1 MKLLVAALL
10 LTVSAVAAQAETL
23 TIYTDRPTDRLQPL
37 AEQFKASKGV
47 DVVIIE
53 KAYADIL
60 AQVTAEGATTPADL
74 IFTKDLV
81 FLSDLTN
88 KGLLQP
94 LTNASVKAR
103 VAPAMKDPNDNWVAV
118 TYRARTLV
126 YDPTRVNPS
135 EVANYE
141 DLADAKWAGRVCLR
155 TSKGTYNVALIAS
168 LVHHK
173 GEAQAKNIMSGILD
187 NLATDVFPN
196 DIAMMTAMANGVCDI
211 GIANTYYLAGMV
223 QQNPNF
229 PIKPLFANQGTTGVH
244 VNGSGIGVVKYSKK
258 AALAQEFI
266 SLMLQEPAQL
276 HLSSSHLEY
285 PAALD
290 VAPNTLIKDWGTF
303 KADATSW
310 SAIGEQVPA
319 AQRIIKELDYK

>member
-1 MKLLVAALL
+1 MKMLIAALL
-10 LTVSAVAAQAETL
+10 VSMTVVAQAETL
-23 TIYTDRPTDRLQPL
+23 TIYTDRPTARLQPIVD
-37 AEQFKASKGV
+37 QFKADKGV
-47 DVVIIE
+47 EVVVVE
-53 KAYADIL
+53 KPYADIV
-60 AQVTAEGATTPADL
+60 AQLEAEGANSPADL

-94 LTNASVKAR
+94 LTSAAVKSR
-103 VAPAMKDPNDNWVAV
+103 VAPAMKDANDHWVAV

-126 YDPTRVNPS
+126 YDSSRVNPS
-135 EVANYE
+135 EISSYE
-141 DLADAKWAGRVCLR
+141 DLANPKWAGRVCMR

-168 LVHHK
+168 FVHHK
-173 GEAQAKNIMSGILD
+173 GETTAKNIVAGILE
-187 NLATDVFPN
+187 NLAVDVYPN
-196 DIAMMTAMANGVCDI
+196 DTAMMTAMANGICDV

-229 PIKPLFANQGTTGVH
+229 PVKVLFANQDSTGAH
-244 VNGSGIGVVKYSKK
+244 VNGSGIGIAKNSQN
-258 AALAQEFI
+258 AALAQDFI

-285 PAALD
+285 PAA
-290 VAPNTLIKDWGTF
+290 VGVTPNTLIKDWGTF

-310 SAIGEQVPA
+310 SVIGESVPA
-319 AQRIIKELDYK
+319 AVRIIKELDYK

>member
-23 TIYTDRPTDRLQPL
+23 TIYTDRPTARLQPIVD
-37 AEQFKASKGV
+37 QFKAEKGI
-47 DVVIIE
+47 DVVVVE
-53 KAYADIL
+53 KAYADVL
-60 AQVTAEGATTPADL
+60 AQLQTEGAATPADL

-94 LTNASVKAR
+94 LTNAAVKAR
-103 VAPAMKDPNDNWVAV
+103 VAPAMKDLNDHWVAV

-126 YDPTRVNPS
+126 YDSTRVNPS
-135 EVANYE
+135 EIANYE
-141 DLADAKWAGRVCLR
+141 DLADAKWAGRVCMR

-173 GEAQAKNIMSGILD
+173 GEAQAKNIMSGILE
-187 NLATDVFPN
+187 NLAVDVYPN
-196 DIAMMTAMANGVCDI
+196 DTAMMTAMANGICDI

-229 PIKPLFANQGTTGVH
+229 PIKPLFANQDTTGAH
-244 VNGSGIGVVKYSKK
+244 VNGSGIGVVKYSQK

-266 SLMLQEPAQL
+266 ALMLQEPAQL

-285 PAALD
+285 PAA
-290 VAPNTLIKDWGTF
+290 VGVTPNTLIKDWGTF
-303 KADATSW
+303 KADATNW
-310 SAIGEQVPA
+310 SVIGEQVPA
-319 AQRIIKELDYK
+319 AVRIIKELDYK

>member
-10 LTVSAVAAQAETL
+10 LTVSTVAAQAETL
-23 TIYTDRPTDRLQPL
+23 TIYTDRPTARLQPL
-37 AEQFKASKGV
+37 ADQFKAEKGV
-47 DVVIIE
+47 DVVIVE
-53 KAYADIL
+53 KAYADVL
-60 AQVTAEGATTPADL
+60 AQLQTEGAATPADL

-94 LTNASVKAR
+94 LTNASVKSS
-103 VAPAMKDPNDNWVAV
+103 VAPAMKDQNDHWVAV

-126 YDPTRVNPS
+126 YDSSRVKAS
-135 EVANYE
+135 ELSNYE
-141 DLADAKWAGRVCLR
+141 DLADAKWAGRVCMR

-187 NLATDVFPN
+187 NLAVDVFPN
-196 DIAMMTAMANGVCDI
+196 DTAMMTAMANGICDV

-229 PIKPLFANQGTTGVH
+229 PIKPLFANQDTTGVH
-244 VNGSGIGVVKYSKK
+244 VNGSGIGIVKYSQK

-285 PAALD
+285 PAALG
-290 VAPNTLIKDWGTF
+290 VTPNTLIKDWGTF
-303 KADATSW
+303 KADATNW
-310 SAIGEQVPA
+310 SVIGEQVPA

>member
-23 TIYTDRPTDRLQPL
+23 TIYTDRPTARLQPIVD
-37 AEQFKASKGV
+37 QFKADKGV
-47 DVVIIE
+47 EVVVVE
-53 KAYADIL
+53 KPYADIV
-60 AQVTAEGATTPADL
+60 AQLQTEGAATPADL

-81 FLSDLTN
+81 FLSDLTS

-94 LTNASVKAR
+94 LTNTAVKAR
-103 VAPAMKDPNDNWVAV
+103 VVPAMKDLNDHWVAV
-118 TYRARTLV
+118 TYRSRTLV
-126 YDPTRVNPS
+126 YDSTRVNPS

-141 DLADAKWAGRVCLR
+141 DLADAKWAGRVCMR
-155 TSKGTYNVALIAS
+155 TSKGTYNVALIAG

-173 GEAQAKNIMSGILD
+173 GEAQAKNIMSGILE
-187 NLATDVFPN
+187 NLAVDVFPN
-196 DIAMMTAMANGVCDI
+196 DTAMMTAMANGVCDI

-229 PIKPLFANQGTTGVH
+229 PIKPLFANQDTTGAH
-244 VNGSGIGVVKYSKK
+244 VNGSGIGVVKYSQK

-266 SLMLQEPAQL
+266 ALMLQEPAQL

-285 PAALD
+285 PAA
-290 VAPNTLIKDWGTF
+290 VGVTPNTLIKDWGTF
-303 KADATSW
+303 KADATNW
-310 SAIGEQVPA
+310 SVIGEQVPA
-319 AQRIIKELDYK
+319 AVRIIKELDYK

>member
-1 MKLLVAALL
+1 MKLLVALL
-10 LTVSAVAAQAETL
+10 LTVSALAAQAETL
-23 TIYTDRPTDRLQPL
+23 TIYTDRPTARLQPL
-37 AEQFKASKGV
+37 ADQFKAEKGV
-47 DVVIIE
+47 DVVIVE
-53 KAYADIL
+53 KAYADVL
-60 AQVTAEGATTPADL
+60 AQLQTEGAATPADL

-94 LTNASVKAR
+94 LTNASVKSS
-103 VAPAMKDPNDNWVAV
+103 VAPAMKDQNDHWVAV

-126 YDPTRVNPS
+126 YDSSRVKAS
-135 EVANYE
+135 ELSNYE
-141 DLADAKWAGRVCLR
+141 DLADAKWAGRVCMR

-187 NLATDVFPN
+187 NLAVDVFPN
-196 DIAMMTAMANGVCDI
+196 DTAMMTAMANGICDV

-229 PIKPLFANQGTTGVH
+229 PIKPLFANQDTTGVH
-244 VNGSGIGVVKYSKK
+244 VNGSGIGIVKYSQK

-285 PAALD
+285 PAALG
-290 VAPNTLIKDWGTF
+290 VTPNTLIKDWGTF
-303 KADATSW
+303 KADATNW
-310 SAIGEQVPA
+310 SVIGEQVPA

>member
-23 TIYTDRPTDRLQPL
+23 TIYTDRPTARLQPIVD
-37 AEQFKASKGV
+37 QFKADKGV
-47 DVVIIE
+47 EVVVVE
-53 KAYADIL
+53 KPYADIV
-60 AQVTAEGATTPADL
+60 AQIESEGAATPADL

-94 LTNASVKAR
+94 LTNAAVKAR
-103 VAPAMKDPNDNWVAV
+103 VAPAMKDLNDHWVAV

-126 YDPTRVNPS
+126 YDSTRVNPS

-141 DLADAKWAGRVCLR
+141 DLADAKWAGRVCMR

-173 GEAQAKNIMSGILD
+173 GEAQAKNIMSGILE
-187 NLATDVFPN
+187 NLAVDVYPN
-196 DIAMMTAMANGVCDI
+196 DTAMMTAMANGICDI

-229 PIKPLFANQGTTGVH
+229 PIKPLFANQDTTGAH
-244 VNGSGIGVVKYSKK
+244 VNGSGIGVVKYSQK

-266 SLMLQEPAQL
+266 ALMLQEPAQL

-285 PAALD
+285 PAA
-290 VAPNTLIKDWGTF
+290 VGVTPNTLIKDWGTF
-303 KADATSW
+303 KADATNW
-310 SAIGEQVPA
+310 SVIGEQVPA
-319 AQRIIKELDYK
+319 AVRIIKELDYK

>member
-10 LTVSAVAAQAETL
+10 LTVSTVAAQAETL
-23 TIYTDRPTDRLQPL
+23 TIYTDRPTARLQPL
-37 AEQFKASKGV
+37 ADQFKAEKGV
-47 DVVIIE
+47 DVVIVE
-53 KAYADIL
+53 KAYADVL
-60 AQVTAEGATTPADL
+60 AQLQTEGAATPADL

-81 FLSDLTN
+81 FLSDLAN

-94 LTNASVKAR
+94 LTNASVKSS
-103 VAPAMKDPNDNWVAV
+103 VAPAMKDQNDHWVAV

-126 YDPTRVNPS
+126 YDSSRVKAS
-135 EVANYE
+135 ELSNYE
-141 DLADAKWAGRVCLR
+141 DLADAKWAGRVCMR

-187 NLATDVFPN
+187 NLAVDVFPN
-196 DIAMMTAMANGVCDI
+196 DTAMMTAMANGICDV

-229 PIKPLFANQGTTGVH
+229 PIKPLFANQDTTGVH
-244 VNGSGIGVVKYSKK
+244 VNGSGIGIVKYSQK

-285 PAALD
+285 PAALG
-290 VAPNTLIKDWGTF
+290 VTPNTLIKDWGTF
-303 KADATSW
+303 KADATNW
-310 SAIGEQVPA
+310 SVIGEQVPA